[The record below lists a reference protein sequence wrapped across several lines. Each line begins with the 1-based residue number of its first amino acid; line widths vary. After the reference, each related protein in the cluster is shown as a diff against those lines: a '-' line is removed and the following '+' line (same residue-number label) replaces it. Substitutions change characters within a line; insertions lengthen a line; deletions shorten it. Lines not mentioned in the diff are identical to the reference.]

1 MNTYLALDLGGT
13 KLMIAEV
20 SEKGEILRSKQYK
33 SGYRIVYFY
42 DGYHEVLK
50 KISAHAERYLKER
63 LENYLNNPNNE
74 IRVMAAKEILTRLDE
89 DKSRYKVPQ

>member
-33 SGYRIVYFY
+33 SGI
-42 DGYHEVLK
+42 G
-50 KISAHAERYLKER
+50 ISR
-63 LENYLNNPNNE
+63 
-74 IRVMAAKEILTRLDE
+74 RV
-89 DKSRYKVPQ
+89 